1 MKNITQPTLL
11 IDHEKG
17 VSNIRKMK
25 QKADDSGV
33 IFRPHFKT
41 HQNQEVGQWFRKEG
55 VSKITVSSVAMAEE
69 FTHQGWEDIT
79 IAFPINLRELD
90 KINRLAQNFRIIV
103 LVDSLYSTQILN
115 QQIQHPIKVM
125 VKIDVGYQR
134 CGLVPSDPE
143 IDQIIDEIAASTP
156 LTFGG
161 FLTHAGHTYQA
172 KGHAEILDIIQAS
185 KRQLMELKHHY
196 ERFHPEFILSYG
208 DTPSCSLAPHFHG
221 FDEIRPGN
229 FVYYDVMQF
238 HLGSCSLNQI
248 AVAVACPVVSVTPNE
263 NKMVIYGG
271 GVHLSKEHID
281 ADNGFKLFGYVVRLD
296 ENLRWGEPIAG
307 AYVYSLSQEHGLIH
321 MPKTE
326 LETFNPGDLVGIL
339 PIHSCMTANLL
350 KENTLI
356 IN

>member
-1 MKNITQPTLL
+1 MKNIIQPTLL
-11 IDHEKG
+11 IDRKKV
-17 VSNIRKMK
+17 VSNIYKMK
-25 QKADDSGV
+25 RKADDSGV

-41 HQNQEVGQWFRKEG
+41 HQNKEVGQLYRDEG
-55 VSKITVSSVAMAEE
+55 ISKITVSSVAMAEE
-69 FTHQGWEDIT
+69 FAHQGWEDIT
-79 IAFPINLRELD
+79 IAFPVNLRELNN
-90 KINRLAQNFRIIV
+90 INRLAQHIRIGV
-103 LVDSLYSTQILN
+103 LVDSLFSTQFLN
-115 QQIQHPIKVM
+115 QQIQHHINVM
-125 VKIDVGYQR
+125 VKIDVGYHR
-134 CGLVPSDPE
+134 CGLVPENPE
-143 IDQIIDEIAASTP
+143 IDQVIDEIAASTQ
-156 LTFGG
+156 LNMGG
-161 FLTHAGHTYQA
+161 FLAHAGHTYQA
-172 KGHAEILDIIQAS
+172 RGHAEILDIMEAS
-185 KRQLMELKHHY
+185 KRQLLELKHHY

-281 ADNGFKLFGYVVRLD
+281 ANNGFKLFGYVVRLD

-321 MPKTE
+321 MPE
-326 LETFNPGDLVGIL
+326 IDIRTFKPGDLIGVL

>member
-11 IDHEKG
+11 IDHEKV
-17 VSNIRKMK
+17 VSNIHKMK
-25 QKADDSGV
+25 QKVDESGV

-41 HQNQEVGQWFRKEG
+41 HQNKEVGHWFRNEG

-69 FTHQGWEDIT
+69 FAHQGWEDIT
-79 IAFPINLRELD
+79 IAFPINLRELEN
-90 KINRLAQNFRIIV
+90 INRLAQNTHINI

-115 QQIQHPIKVM
+115 HQIVLPIIVM
-125 VKIDVGYQR
+125 IKIDVGYHR
-134 CGLVPSDPE
+134 CGLVPNDPE
-143 IDQIIDEIAASTP
+143 IDQIIDEIAASNI
-156 LTFGG
+156 LSFGG

-172 KGHAEILDIIQAS
+172 KGHAEILDIMEDS
-185 KRQLMELKHHY
+185 KRQLLELKHHY

-208 DTPSCSLAPHFHG
+208 DTPSCSLAHHFHG

-248 AVAVACPVVSVTPNE
+248 AVTVACPVVSVAPNE
-263 NKMVIYGG
+263 NKMTIYGG
-271 GVHLSKEHID
+271 GVHLSKEYID
-281 ADNGFKLFGYVVRLD
+281 ADNDFKLFGYVVRLD
-296 ENLRWGEPIAG
+296 ENLQWGEPIAG

-321 MPKTE
+321 MPEIE
-326 LETFNPGDLVGIL
+326 LKNFNPGDLIGVL